1 MSNFAIFGLTEGQS
15 LTDSLGSKLVFNQV
29 DDDLGQV
36 CLNEV
41 VACAGQKVSEN
52 IANATNSFN
61 GSFNRFRAGNECI
74 NFTNNKNT
82 EVTSEGL
89 GQL

>member
-1 MSNFAIFGLTEGQS
+1 MSNFAIFGLTEGKG

-29 DDDLGQV
+29 NDDLGQV

-52 IANATNSFN
+52 IANSTNSFN
-61 GSFNRFRAGNECI
+61 GSLNCFRAGNECI
-74 NFTNNKNT
+74 NFSNNKNT